1 MLATAR
7 RGAESLEN
15 VGRVDS
21 AATKRIAVLSPKGA
35 GGAGRSQNDV
45 VFVPLSMAKSRLFGT
60 ANIGTRDSLDLI
72 SVKVT
77 DSAELRLCCAADI
90 DSGVT
95 RRTTFRSKI
104 PPDILHARAGANRE
118 WMSID
123 LRSRIWP
130 RPERSMRRALMHSR
144 RLARR
149 GWGRSWRRR
158 SRCFKQTKG
167 RRSTNCRKRWDG
179 CRIRPAPS

>member
-35 GGAGRSQNDV
+35 GGAGRSQDDV
-45 VFVPLSMAKSRLFGT
+45 VFVPLSMAKSRLIGT

-77 DSAELRLCCAADI
+77 DPAELRLCCAADI

-95 RRTTFRSKI
+95 RRTTFRSKT
-104 PPDILHARAGANRE
+104 PPTSSMPAPARPARSPGCSWPPPQSPWPQHHEHHAR
-118 WMSID
+118 
-123 LRSRIWP
+123 L
-130 RPERSMRRALMHSR
+130 
-144 RLARR
+144 
-149 GWGRSWRRR
+149 
-158 SRCFKQTKG
+158 G
-167 RRSTNCRKRWDG
+167 RR
-179 CRIRPAPS
+179 